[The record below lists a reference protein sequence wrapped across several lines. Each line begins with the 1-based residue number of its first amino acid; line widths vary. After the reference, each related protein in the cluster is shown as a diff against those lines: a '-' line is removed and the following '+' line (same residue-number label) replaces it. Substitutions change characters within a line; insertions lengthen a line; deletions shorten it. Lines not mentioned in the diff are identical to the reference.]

1 MSWFASSTNQTEA
14 AKEHYLMFIA
24 VDFDFPSGHIRFW
37 SGIGD
42 LTIGSDTYIGAG
54 ELGSV
59 SMAEERSS
67 LTFDSK
73 VYQLSGVDPA
83 LVPESDIDD
92 SFGRSVVEYFGFLD
106 TTTRTLLDTPETNW
120 EGRIDSIRRVRGERP
135 LIEVKAEHR
144 LVLLDQSD
152 DWLFTH
158 EHQQQFFAGDLGFDR
173 IPSLELKTLQWG
185 GRILNPIPRGRE
197 DRSGTVQQV

>member
-1 MSWFASSTNQTEA
+1 MSWFASSTNETEA

-24 VDFDFPSGHIRFW
+24 VDFDFPSGHIYFW
-37 SGIGD
+37 SGIGN
-42 LTIGSDTYIGAG
+42 LTIGANTYIGTG
-54 ELGSV
+54 DLGAV
-59 SMAEERSS
+59 SMPEERSS
-67 LTFDSK
+67 LTFEPK

-83 LVPESDIDD
+83 LIPESDIDD
-92 SFGRSVVEYFGFLD
+92 SFGRSVVEYFGFLN

-120 EGRIDSIRRVRGERP
+120 EGRIDSIRRVRGSRP

-144 LVLLDQSD
+144 LALLDQSD

-173 IPSLELKTLQWG
+173 IPSLELKELKWG
-185 GRILNPIPRGRE
+185 GVTVTPGRGGREPRGGHI
-197 DRSGTVQQV
+197 DHV